1 MFNWSFRAQGSIFVT
16 YYMKAMGA
24 TVGKDPCLFFGCGVL
39 AKPPLMLTDPLH
51 SLHCDSL
58 STYFSEWVCNRS
70 LVIGVSSGLEFDL
83 LQLGDFVSIGD
94 ECDITCH
101 TVENMVRTT

>member
-1 MFNWSFRAQGSIFVT
+1 
-16 YYMKAMGA
+16 MKAMGA

-51 SLHCDSL
+51 SLDCDPL
-58 STYFSEWVCNRS
+58 STHFSRNGCATDH
-70 LVIGVSSGLEFDL
+70 LVIAVSSGLEFDL